1 MARKSKIPTPKIN
14 PKTSINLINNLSE
27 KELLYRTVWNEAGG
41 EGLLG
46 MALVA
51 NSIFNRKDILDQGA
65 RLSLYQAND
74 KTIKGILTGKNQ
86 FEPVTGNKKVLN
98 PLNETEK
105 QKVIEAIE
113 LAGDKRLLENKIKEE
128 IDNISNNDILS
139 LLNST
144 GFRGSGAKLDKSQNV
159 NVVKYKGHKF
169 NTAGN
174 KDRKLVELEID
185 RNTPIPTEKPT
196 QEKSRSIIDFV
207 KGLFMSDAEG
217 AEIDNQMK
225 EAMPTL
231 TDEEER
237 IRALN
242 NRKLSDI
249 EARMDQEDMEYLA
262 DDKERRPLDVT
273 ETTNEDG
280 TTTTKFN
287 VPPPSSARSSLDQQ
301 MSDLDFGDLRDA
313 PGSKR
318 IRTAKE
324 EKEQVEKMKK
334 ATKEGTRVAG
344 EKPDTTT
351 GFEDDEYIPGIEM
364 ESRDDT
370 MIADDTQVSATD
382 MDDTPSG
389 DDIFTTFFKSLGDVT
404 FDEGFEVDDLNLKKG
419 GAVEADFDG
428 KDNDDEDEDEGDPP
442 PLAKPEEVADDIP
455 AMLSEGEYVLPANVV
470 RYLGL
475 ERIMDMHQ
483 KVLHEIQQ
491 MEDLGMIQNV
501 DENGKPEND
510 DDEMKFIQPEGEVTE
525 TLIIAAKPQGMMC
538 PPEMAEGGQI
548 NRDIDIDRTLDDD
561 MLNIRSSIATQ
572 RSPTGFKTVFDPE
585 VGFLKIK
592 TPKGSL
598 TVDKGAIDDFI
609 NQNEGPEG
617 ADPADPD
624 VGGTASSFDVIGQSL
639 QDIYS
644 FEVDRAKDL
653 MSMEQEQADT
663 EKGMAE
669 VDTDLQD
676 QEQQTS
682 DPAETGPAEAGEDE
696 AELRSGGLMARFN
709 TGGAV
714 DYNIAGV
721 GTVAGDMQLG
731 DQLAAMEKPKTYEEI
746 RADVLGDPLRDT
758 PDLPEDYGNMKS
770 ENYIYKDNPVLE
782 GSKLQTRKKRS
793 SYVYDPSAGGGE
805 GSNAYRNDKEVRQL
819 LDLAGVDSEEYAFV
833 MDGYNKGDEYLGG
846 AISIKQNE
854 RLKKGLDA
862 LADKR
867 RILKQGLKASDIPE
881 GATNRDVFKKVFFNE
896 IDYFGESLDP
906 QNFEQP
912 TQLNTVLDI
921 TDDELERL
929 RSGKEAGTLDKK
941 EREQIEF
948 LDKFDLDAPAET
960 GIVNQGISV
969 LSGGRQG
976 ETFYDSFE
984 QRSKRL
990 KGPRSGIM
998 GEGQYVEGV
1007 GYVT

>member
-1 MARKSKIPTPKIN
+1 MNINIGPNTLRVYEYLKNKNLQPNVIKNIMGNLVKESNMKFDKSENLNYSTVKIAKDAGIKNINKLKNSEIKKLLNSPEDFANVAYANRMGNTEEGDGYKYRGRGYIQITGKDNYQMIADSLGMPEIVENPDLILDNPKIALNAMYAYIEKNNLDDPKLTTKQAIDKIN
-14 PKTSINLINNLSE
+14 P
-27 KELLYRTVWNEAGG
+27 
-41 EGLLG
+41 GLKQQDKNKR
-46 MALVA
+46 A
-51 NSIFNRKDILDQGA
+51 KDIENAFSSKVLDEMESKVSSMDETERMLMDSTPTGEVDPGDEENP
-65 RLSLYQAND
+65 RTRRNLPPQAITPKEKN
-74 KTIKGILTGKNQ
+74 LTGVA
-86 FEPVTGNKKVLN
+86 PMPIKKEYDED
-98 PLNETEK
+98 ETPAVEMPTM
-105 QKVIEAIE
+105 
-113 LAGDKRLLENKIKEE
+113 KEE
-128 IDNISNNDILS
+128 
-139 LLNST
+139 
-144 GFRGSGAKLDKSQNV
+144 GE
-159 NVVKYKGHKF
+159 VK
-169 NTAGN
+169 A
-174 KDRKLVELEID
+174 VE
-185 RNTPIPTEKPT
+185 
-196 QEKSRSIIDFV
+196 
-207 KGLFMSDAEG
+207 
-217 AEIDNQMK
+217 
-225 EAMPTL
+225 MPTV
-231 TDEEER
+231 D
-237 IRALN
+237 
-242 NRKLSDI
+242 DQ
-249 EARMDQEDMEYLA
+249 MDA
-262 DDKERRPLDVT
+262 
-273 ETTNEDG
+273 
-280 TTTTKFN
+280 
-287 VPPPSSARSSLDQQ
+287 
-301 MSDLDFGDLRDA
+301 LDFGDLRDA

-344 EKPDTTT
+344 EKSDTTT
-351 GFEDDEYIPGIEM
+351 GFEGEEYIPSVEM
-364 ESRDDT
+364 ESLDDT

-404 FDEGFEVDDLNLKKG
+404 FDEGFEVDDLNLNKG

-428 KDNDDEDEDEGDPP
+428 KDKDDEDEDEGDPP

-510 DDEMKFIQPEGEVTE
+510 DDEMKFIQPEGKVTE

-538 PPEMAEGGQI
+538 PPKMSEGGQI

-572 RSPTGFKTVFDPE
+572 RSPTVFKTVFDPE

-906 QNFEQP
+906 ENFEQP
-912 TQLNTVLDI
+912 TQLNTVLNI
-921 TDDELERL
+921 TDNELERL

-960 GIVNQGISV
+960 DIVNQGISV

-976 ETFYDSFE
+976 TTFYDSSKE
-984 QRSKRL
+984 RAKRL
-990 KGPRSGIM
+990 RGPRSGIM

>member
-1 MARKSKIPTPKIN
+1 MISLGKLKDHLRGEEGLKLEAYKLPGEKYFTIGYGHYGPDVKEGMKISEEKAEKFLEKDIKDKLKLIDKSLPNFDTYTENLQKFVVDGFFRGDLSGS
-14 PKTSINLINNLSE
+14 PKTLKLLKQNKFKEASEEFLNNDE
-27 KELLYRTVWNEAGG
+27 YRKASDTGSG
-41 EGLLG
+41 
-46 MALVA
+46 VA
-51 NSIFNRKDILDQGA
+51 DRMED
-65 RLSLYQAND
+65 
-74 KTIKGILTGKNQ
+74 
-86 FEPVTGNKKVLN
+86 
-98 PLNETEK
+98 
-105 QKVIEAIE
+105 
-113 LAGDKRLLENKIKEE
+113 
-128 IDNISNNDILS
+128 ISNAMSREGNI
-139 LLNST
+139 
-144 GFRGSGAKLDKSQNV
+144 KLYEEEEPRTRRDLPPQ
-159 NVVKYKGHKF
+159 
-169 NTAGN
+169 AIAP
-174 KDRKLVELEID
+174 KDRDL
-185 RNTPIPTEKPT
+185 TA
-196 QEKSRSIIDFV
+196 Q
-207 KGLFMSDAEG
+207 A
-217 AEIDNQMK
+217 
-225 EAMPTL
+225 L

-280 TTTTKFN
+280 TTTTEFN
-287 VPPPSSARSSLDQQ
+287 VPPPSSERSSLDQQ

-318 IRTAKE
+318 IRTSKE
-324 EKEQVEKMKK
+324 EKEQKEKMKE

-351 GFEDDEYIPGIEM
+351 GFEGEEYTPGVEM
-364 ESRDDT
+364 ESLDDT

-475 ERIMDMHQ
+475 ERIMDMHK

-510 DDEMKFIQPEGEVTE
+510 DDEMKFIQPEGKVTE

-548 NRDIDIDRTLDDD
+548 NRDIDIDRTLDDNI
-561 MLNIRSSIATQ
+561 LNIRSGIAAQ

-598 TVDKGAIDDFI
+598 TMDKGAIDDFI
-609 NQNEGPEG
+609 NQYEGPEG

-624 VGGTASSFDVIGQSL
+624 VGGTASSFGDIGKSL
-639 QDIYS
+639 QDILDA
-644 FEVDRAKDL
+644 ELDRAKDL
-653 MSMEQEQADT
+653 MGGGDDADDADPET
-663 EKGMAE
+663 GDEAQM
-669 VDTDLQD
+669 
-676 QEQQTS
+676 S
-682 DPAETGPAEAGEDE
+682 DPAETGVAEQEQDDMGGDPEIA
-696 AELRSGGLMARFN
+696 RGGLMARFN

-746 RADVLGDPLRDT
+746 RQDILGDPFKDM
-758 PDLPEDYGNMKS
+758 PDMPDDYGNIKS
-770 ENYIYKDNPVLE
+770 ENYIYKNNPVLQ
-782 GSKLQTRKKRS
+782 GQNLQKRKKRS
-793 SYVYDPSAGGGE
+793 SFVFDPNASGGRDA
-805 GSNAYRNDKEVRQL
+805 NDYTNDKEVRQL
-819 LDLAGVDSEEYAFV
+819 LDLAGIDSEDYAFV
-833 MDGYNKGDEYLGG
+833 MQDYNKGRQNIVSQASGG
-846 AISIKQNE
+846 IGIGKNE
-854 RLKKGLDA
+854 QLKKGLDA

-881 GATNRDVFKKVFFNE
+881 GATNRDIYKKVFFNE
-896 IDYFGESLDP
+896 LDYFGESLDP
-906 QNFEQP
+906 ENYELP
-912 TQLNTVLDI
+912 SVNNPLSV
-921 TDDELERL
+921 TDAELERL
-929 RSGKEAGTLDKK
+929 RSGNEEGTLNKK
-941 EREQIEF
+941 ERRKLEA
-948 LDKFDLDAPAET
+948 LDKLQLDAPAD
-960 GIVNQGISV
+960 INAVNRGISL
-969 LSGGRQG
+969 LSGGKQG
-976 ETFYDSFE
+976 TTFYNSRNE
-984 QRSKRL
+984 RLKRL
-990 KGPRSGIM
+990 RGPRSGIM

>member
-174 KDRKLVELEID
+174 KGRKLVELEID

-280 TTTTKFN
+280 TTTTEFN

-846 AISIKQNE
+846 ATSIKQNE

-906 QNFEQP
+906 ENFEQP
-912 TQLNTVLDI
+912 TQLNTVLNI
-921 TDDELERL
+921 TDNELERL

-976 ETFYDSFE
+976 TTFYDSSKE
-984 QRSKRL
+984 RAKRL
-990 KGPRSGIM
+990 RGPRSGIM

>member
-1 MARKSKIPTPKIN
+1 MNINIGPNTLRVYEYLKNKNLQPNVIKNIMGNLVKESNMKFDKSENLNYSTVKIAKDAGIKNINKLKNSEIKKLLNSPEDFANVAYANRMGNTEEGDGYKYRGRGYIQITGKDNYQMIADSLGMPEIVENPDLILDNPKIALNAMYAYIEKNNLDDPKLTTKQAIDKIN
-14 PKTSINLINNLSE
+14 P
-27 KELLYRTVWNEAGG
+27 
-41 EGLLG
+41 GLKQQDKNKR
-46 MALVA
+46 A
-51 NSIFNRKDILDQGA
+51 KDIENAFSSKVLDEMESKVSSMDETERMLMDSTPTGEVDPGDEENP
-65 RLSLYQAND
+65 RTRRNLPPQAITPKEKN
-74 KTIKGILTGKNQ
+74 LTGVA
-86 FEPVTGNKKVLN
+86 PMPIKKEYDED
-98 PLNETEK
+98 ETPAVEMPTM
-105 QKVIEAIE
+105 
-113 LAGDKRLLENKIKEE
+113 KEE
-128 IDNISNNDILS
+128 
-139 LLNST
+139 
-144 GFRGSGAKLDKSQNV
+144 GE
-159 NVVKYKGHKF
+159 VK
-169 NTAGN
+169 A
-174 KDRKLVELEID
+174 VE
-185 RNTPIPTEKPT
+185 
-196 QEKSRSIIDFV
+196 
-207 KGLFMSDAEG
+207 
-217 AEIDNQMK
+217 
-225 EAMPTL
+225 MPTV
-231 TDEEER
+231 D
-237 IRALN
+237 
-242 NRKLSDI
+242 DQ
-249 EARMDQEDMEYLA
+249 MDA
-262 DDKERRPLDVT
+262 
-273 ETTNEDG
+273 
-280 TTTTKFN
+280 
-287 VPPPSSARSSLDQQ
+287 
-301 MSDLDFGDLRDA
+301 LDFGDLRDA

-404 FDEGFEVDDLNLKKG
+404 FDEGFEVDDLNLNKG

-510 DDEMKFIQPEGEVTE
+510 DDEMKFIQPEGKVTE

-538 PPEMAEGGQI
+538 PPKMSEGGQI

-572 RSPTGFKTVFDPE
+572 RSPTVFKTVFDPE

-906 QNFEQP
+906 ENFEQP
-912 TQLNTVLDI
+912 TQLNTVLNI
-921 TDDELERL
+921 TDNELERL

-960 GIVNQGISV
+960 DIVNQGISV

-976 ETFYDSFE
+976 TTFYDSSKE
-984 QRSKRL
+984 RAKRL
-990 KGPRSGIM
+990 RGPRSGIM

>member
-1 MARKSKIPTPKIN
+1 MNINIGPNTLRVYEYLKNKNLQPNVIKNIMGNLVKESNMKFDKSENLNYSTVKIAKDAGIKNINKLKNSEIKKLLNSPEDFANVAYANRMGNTEEGDGYKYRGRGYIQITGKDNYQMIADSLGMPEIVENPDLILDNPKIALNAMYAYIEKNNLDDPKLTTKQAIDKIN
-14 PKTSINLINNLSE
+14 P
-27 KELLYRTVWNEAGG
+27 
-41 EGLLG
+41 GLKQQDKNKR
-46 MALVA
+46 A
-51 NSIFNRKDILDQGA
+51 KDIENAFSSKVLDEMESKVSSMDETERMLMDSTPTGEVDPGDEENP
-65 RLSLYQAND
+65 RTRRNLPPQAITPKEKN
-74 KTIKGILTGKNQ
+74 LTGVA
-86 FEPVTGNKKVLN
+86 PMPIKKEYDED
-98 PLNETEK
+98 ETPAVEMPTM
-105 QKVIEAIE
+105 
-113 LAGDKRLLENKIKEE
+113 KEE
-128 IDNISNNDILS
+128 
-139 LLNST
+139 
-144 GFRGSGAKLDKSQNV
+144 GE
-159 NVVKYKGHKF
+159 VK
-169 NTAGN
+169 A
-174 KDRKLVELEID
+174 VE
-185 RNTPIPTEKPT
+185 
-196 QEKSRSIIDFV
+196 
-207 KGLFMSDAEG
+207 
-217 AEIDNQMK
+217 
-225 EAMPTL
+225 MPTV
-231 TDEEER
+231 D
-237 IRALN
+237 
-242 NRKLSDI
+242 DQ
-249 EARMDQEDMEYLA
+249 MDA
-262 DDKERRPLDVT
+262 
-273 ETTNEDG
+273 
-280 TTTTKFN
+280 
-287 VPPPSSARSSLDQQ
+287 
-301 MSDLDFGDLRDA
+301 LDFGDLRDA

-344 EKPDTTT
+344 EKSDTTT
-351 GFEDDEYIPGIEM
+351 GFEGEEYIPSVEM
-364 ESRDDT
+364 ESLDDT

-404 FDEGFEVDDLNLKKG
+404 FDEGFEVDDLNLNKG

-538 PPEMAEGGQI
+538 PPKMSEGGQI

-572 RSPTGFKTVFDPE
+572 RSPTVFKTVFDPE

-906 QNFEQP
+906 ENFEQP
-912 TQLNTVLDI
+912 TQLNTVLNI
-921 TDDELERL
+921 TDNELERL

-960 GIVNQGISV
+960 DIVNQGISV

-976 ETFYDSFE
+976 TTFYDSSKE
-984 QRSKRL
+984 RAKRL
-990 KGPRSGIM
+990 RGPRSGIM

>member
-1 MARKSKIPTPKIN
+1 MNINIGPNTLRVYEYLKNKNLQPNVIKNIMGNLVKESNMKFDKSENLNYSTVKIAKDAGIKNINKLKNSEIKKLLNSPEDFANVAYANRMGNTEEGDGYKYRGRGYIQITGKDNYQMIADSLGMPEIVENPDLILDNPKIALNAMYAYIEKNNLDDPKLTTKQAIDKIN
-14 PKTSINLINNLSE
+14 P
-27 KELLYRTVWNEAGG
+27 
-41 EGLLG
+41 GLKQQDKNKR
-46 MALVA
+46 A
-51 NSIFNRKDILDQGA
+51 KDIENAFSSKVLDEMESKVSSMDETERMLMDSTPTGEVDPGDEENP
-65 RLSLYQAND
+65 RTRRNLPPQAITPKEKN
-74 KTIKGILTGKNQ
+74 LTGVA
-86 FEPVTGNKKVLN
+86 PMPIKKEYDED
-98 PLNETEK
+98 ETPAVEMPTM
-105 QKVIEAIE
+105 
-113 LAGDKRLLENKIKEE
+113 KEE
-128 IDNISNNDILS
+128 
-139 LLNST
+139 
-144 GFRGSGAKLDKSQNV
+144 GE
-159 NVVKYKGHKF
+159 VK
-169 NTAGN
+169 A
-174 KDRKLVELEID
+174 VE
-185 RNTPIPTEKPT
+185 
-196 QEKSRSIIDFV
+196 
-207 KGLFMSDAEG
+207 
-217 AEIDNQMK
+217 
-225 EAMPTL
+225 MPTV
-231 TDEEER
+231 D
-237 IRALN
+237 
-242 NRKLSDI
+242 DQ
-249 EARMDQEDMEYLA
+249 MDA
-262 DDKERRPLDVT
+262 
-273 ETTNEDG
+273 
-280 TTTTKFN
+280 
-287 VPPPSSARSSLDQQ
+287 
-301 MSDLDFGDLRDA
+301 LDFGDLRDA

-344 EKPDTTT
+344 EKSDTTT
-351 GFEDDEYIPGIEM
+351 GFEGEEYIPSVEM
-364 ESRDDT
+364 ESLDDT

-404 FDEGFEVDDLNLKKG
+404 FDEGFEVDDLNLNKG

-428 KDNDDEDEDEGDPP
+428 KDKDDEDEDEGDPP

-538 PPEMAEGGQI
+538 PPKMSEGGQI

-572 RSPTGFKTVFDPE
+572 RSPTVFKTVFDPE

-906 QNFEQP
+906 ENFEQP
-912 TQLNTVLDI
+912 TQLNTVLNI
-921 TDDELERL
+921 TDNELERL

-960 GIVNQGISV
+960 DIVNQGISV

-976 ETFYDSFE
+976 TTFYDSSKE
-984 QRSKRL
+984 RAKRL
-990 KGPRSGIM
+990 RGPRSGIM

>member
-318 IRTAKE
+318 IR
-324 EKEQVEKMKK
+324 
-334 ATKEGTRVAG
+334 
-344 EKPDTTT
+344 
-351 GFEDDEYIPGIEM
+351 
-364 ESRDDT
+364 
-370 MIADDTQVSATD
+370 
-382 MDDTPSG
+382 
-389 DDIFTTFFKSLGDVT
+389 
-404 FDEGFEVDDLNLKKG
+404 
-419 GAVEADFDG
+419 
-428 KDNDDEDEDEGDPP
+428 
-442 PLAKPEEVADDIP
+442 
-455 AMLSEGEYVLPANVV
+455 
-470 RYLGL
+470 
-475 ERIMDMHQ
+475 
-483 KVLHEIQQ
+483 
-491 MEDLGMIQNV
+491 
-501 DENGKPEND
+501 
-510 DDEMKFIQPEGEVTE
+510 
-525 TLIIAAKPQGMMC
+525 
-538 PPEMAEGGQI
+538 
-548 NRDIDIDRTLDDD
+548 
-561 MLNIRSSIATQ
+561 
-572 RSPTGFKTVFDPE
+572 
-585 VGFLKIK
+585 
-592 TPKGSL
+592 
-598 TVDKGAIDDFI
+598 
-609 NQNEGPEG
+609 
-617 ADPADPD
+617 
-624 VGGTASSFDVIGQSL
+624 
-639 QDIYS
+639 
-644 FEVDRAKDL
+644 
-653 MSMEQEQADT
+653 
-663 EKGMAE
+663 
-669 VDTDLQD
+669 
-676 QEQQTS
+676 
-682 DPAETGPAEAGEDE
+682 
-696 AELRSGGLMARFN
+696 
-709 TGGAV
+709 
-714 DYNIAGV
+714 
-721 GTVAGDMQLG
+721 
-731 DQLAAMEKPKTYEEI
+731 
-746 RADVLGDPLRDT
+746 
-758 PDLPEDYGNMKS
+758 
-770 ENYIYKDNPVLE
+770 
-782 GSKLQTRKKRS
+782 
-793 SYVYDPSAGGGE
+793 
-805 GSNAYRNDKEVRQL
+805 
-819 LDLAGVDSEEYAFV
+819 
-833 MDGYNKGDEYLGG
+833 
-846 AISIKQNE
+846 
-854 RLKKGLDA
+854 
-862 LADKR
+862 
-867 RILKQGLKASDIPE
+867 
-881 GATNRDVFKKVFFNE
+881 
-896 IDYFGESLDP
+896 
-906 QNFEQP
+906 
-912 TQLNTVLDI
+912 
-921 TDDELERL
+921 
-929 RSGKEAGTLDKK
+929 
-941 EREQIEF
+941 
-948 LDKFDLDAPAET
+948 
-960 GIVNQGISV
+960 
-969 LSGGRQG
+969 
-976 ETFYDSFE
+976 
-984 QRSKRL
+984 
-990 KGPRSGIM
+990 
-998 GEGQYVEGV
+998 
-1007 GYVT
+1007 